1 MVYWRPQREVF
12 ILVASSTIA
21 IVVIILAC
29 CYRVLKKWMK
39 GYNEDVRS
47 NPKSRITENS
57 ELGPPVQV
65 CQDMTRKANIN
76 EGYLLD
82 IGDIPVEDNGMKIFS
97 AENVKDDGQF
107 LHQPDYN
114 QEGLNRLTRVNH
126 DGSMDT
132 RF

>member
-39 GYNEDVRS
+39 EYNEDVRS

-97 AENVKDDGQF
+97 AENVKDDDQF

>member
-39 GYNEDVRS
+39 EYNEDVRS

>member
-1 MVYWRPQREVF
+1 
-12 ILVASSTIA
+12 
-21 IVVIILAC
+21 
-29 CYRVLKKWMK
+29 MK
-39 GYNEDVRS
+39 EYNEDVRS